1 MVYSDTNI
9 KGLIHDGVLQSA
21 DENRV
26 GVISY
31 DLRTEGFYRSKDEG
45 GKPLVTLQPGDSV
58 FVGTVETISLP
69 DDVCAT
75 VALRNSRIRQ
85 GLQLAAPVYFP
96 GHSTRIFFRLTNIS
110 ADAIELTKADSFAQ
124 VMFSSVE
131 GKVEKPY
138 SGAFSGE
145 MDYSGMGRYEQQ
157 YSAQMQKIDKK
168 IDDLKSLESRIY
180 GNVMTIMTI
189 IAAVFSLVSVNTQS
203 WHVGLTGIVLVN
215 AVIVASFSALAGL
228 LTLVTRP
235 KQKSAYVIPW
245 VAAAVLY
252 VVAITLAFI

>member
-1 MVYSDTNI
+1 MVYSDANV
-9 KGLIHDGVLQSA
+9 KSLIQDGVLQSA
-21 DENRV
+21 DVSRV

-31 DLRTEGFYRSKDEG
+31 DLRTEGFYCSKDEG
-45 GKPLVTLQPGDSV
+45 GKPFVTLQPGDSV

-75 VALRNSRIRQ
+75 IVLRNSRIRQ

-110 ADAIELTKADSFAQ
+110 ADAIELTKDDSYAQ

-157 YSAQMQKIDKK
+157 YSAQMQKIDTK

-180 GNVMTIMTI
+180 GNVMTIMAI
-189 IAAVFSLVSVNTQS
+189 IAAVFSLVSVNIQS
-203 WHVGLTGIVLVN
+203 LHAGLAGIVLVN
-215 AVIVASFSALAGL
+215 AVIVASFSALTGL
-228 LTLVTRP
+228 LALVTRP

-245 VAAAVLY
+245 IVAAVLY
-252 VVAITLAFI
+252 AVAIILALI